1 MKIFAQS
8 VLLFMHAVC
17 WRALQQQ
24 GFRNECV
31 CGKLI
36 LHGHKEACT
45 MCAAG
50 TRLVLLSAA
59 SFMGEVRVTSPL
71 ISHSGSES
79 GDVLQR
85 PQASP
90 CCRVTF

>member
-1 MKIFAQS
+1 M
-8 VLLFMHAVC
+8 LFVGERSSSKDSEMS
-17 WRALQQQ
+17 
-24 GFRNECV
+24 V

-50 TRLVLLSAA
+50 TRFVLLSAA
-59 SFMGEVRVTSPL
+59 SFMGEVSVTSPL
-71 ISHSGSES
+71 ISHSESDVSES

>member
-1 MKIFAQS
+1 
-8 VLLFMHAVC
+8 MHAVC

-24 GFRNECV
+24 GLRNECV

-36 LHGHKEACT
+36 LHGHKEAST

-50 TRLVLLSAA
+50 ARLVLVSAA
-59 SFMGEVRVTSPL
+59 SLMREACVTSL
-71 ISHSGSES
+71 ISHSESDVSES

-85 PQASP
+85 PQASA
-90 CCRVTF
+90 CRRVTF